1 MTGLHI
7 PTPVLLPG
15 IIVLQVG
22 IIIWAVT
29 LQTIHLMG
37 GGNED
42 EAAPNVEWLASA
54 LMPLCLMAVAVAI
67 FN

>member
-7 PTPVLLPG
+7 PTPVLLSG
-15 IIVLQVG
+15 IAVLQVG

-37 GGNED
+37 GGDED
-42 EAAPNVEWLASA
+42 EAAPNVELLSNA
-54 LMPLCLMAVAVAI
+54 LLPLCLMALAVVL